1 MYHINDTQNILVFFI
16 NPFKFWITKGHQT
29 KLKGKKKLYIKL
41 NFSLKLPFFS
51 NSCLHKTLGIF
62 TCVWHAMLHSACV
75 HTTLRIEMW
84 TVNGDNYPPIKI
96 SYKGI
101 DLFLKGYVTITIN
114 DKCFVTQLE
123 YISILIGIYIYLNWY
138 IYNQL

>member
-16 NPFKFWITKGHQT
+16 NPFKFWITEGHQT

-41 NFSLKLPFFS
+41 NLSLKLPFFS

-101 DLFLKGYVTITIN
+101 DLFLKGYVTITAN
-114 DKCFVTQLE
+114 DKW
-123 YISILIGIYIYLNWY
+123 IYIYLNWY
-138 IYNQL
+138 IYLS

>member
-1 MYHINDTQNILVFFI
+1 MYHINDTQNILVFFLLI
-16 NPFKFWITKGHQT
+16 HSNFGSRRDTKIKRKKNCTLNWIFGWSCH
-29 KLKGKKKLYIKL
+29 
-41 NFSLKLPFFS
+41 FSLIL
-51 NSCLHKTLGIF
+51 
-62 TCVWHAMLHSACV
+62 ACTRHWESSPVFDTRCCIV
-75 HTTLRIEMW
+75 HVYTPLRIEMW

-101 DLFLKGYVTITIN
+101 DLFLKGYVTITVN

>member
-16 NPFKFWITKGHQT
+16 NPFKFWITEGHQT

-101 DLFLKGYVTITIN
+101 DLFLKGYVTITVN
-114 DKCFVTQLE
+114 DKW
-123 YISILIGIYIYLNWY
+123 IYIYLNWY
-138 IYNQL
+138 IYLS